1 MNTITVEI
9 RGIVIKKMDKMLVI
23 IIIFLGVSFLMA
35 AVLVMGAVPKIFQN
49 SETINKTQEIINQ
62 TQIQLHEDEARE
74 KQKFEIIRETNRSMN
89 ESLVNLE
96 NRFYQFMNLSAER
109 SEKGQ
114 QERAKII
121 DNILNLSK
129 KQEIIQIKVQNMTN
143 EIYDLLKRADER
155 NFQATITNKG
165 ILVNLTEKLKEI
177 KSRLP

>member
-1 MNTITVEI
+1 
-9 RGIVIKKMDKMLVI
+9 MLVI
-23 IIIFLGVSFLMA
+23 IIIFISVSFLMA
-35 AVLVMGAVPKIFQN
+35 SVLVMGAVPKIFQN

-62 TQIQLHEDEARE
+62 TQIQLHEDESRE

-89 ESLVNLE
+89 ESLSNLE
-96 NRFYQFMNLSAER
+96 NRFYQFMNLSSER

-121 DNILNLSK
+121 DNVLNLSK

-155 NFQATITNKG
+155 NFQATITNKQ
-165 ILVNLTEKLKEI
+165 ILVNLTEELKEI
-177 KSRLP
+177 KALHK